1 MLSWGSLYD
10 FLEGAG
16 AVMPGVRLVLERVV
30 TDIRVTE
37 L

>member
-1 MLSWGSLYD
+1 MLTWGSLYD

-16 AVMPGVRLVLERVV
+16 VPGVRLVLERVV